1 MRKKKPLKAR
11 QKTAEGQT
19 SPLSQPALQ
28 VLLALADGDK
38 HGWAILKDIERFTEG
53 EIQLSAGTLY
63 GLVKRLFAQGL
74 IEESPDR
81 PPFHWDDQRRRY
93 YRLTEAGRAAA
104 TKEIDRLESMVA
116 VARSRK
122 LQPRGAEG

>member
-1 MRKKKPLKAR
+1 MQRKKKTKNAADAER
-11 QKTAEGQT
+11 QNP
-19 SPLSQPALQ
+19 SLSQPALQ
-28 VLLALADGDK
+28 VLLALSDGDK

-63 GLVKRLFAQGL
+63 GLVKRLFAQNL

-93 YRLTEAGRAAA
+93 YRLTMTGREAAA
-104 TKEIDRLESMVA
+104 SEIARLENMVA

-122 LQPRGAEG
+122 LRPLKA